1 MIQTT
6 TTISNKLGLH
16 ARASAKLT
24 KLAGSFACEVWMAKG
39 ERRVNAKSIMG
50 VMMLAAGI
58 GSTVVVETNG
68 ADEQVAMQALLAL
81 IADKF
86 GEGE

>member
-6 TTISNKLGLH
+6 TNISNKLGLH

-24 KLAGSFACEVWMAKG
+24 KLAGSFACEVWMSKG

-50 VMMLAAGI
+50 VMMLAAGM
-58 GSTVVVETNG
+58 GSTVVVETHG
-68 ADEQVAMQALLAL
+68 ADQQLAMDALLAL

>member
-1 MIQTT
+1 MIKTR
-6 TTISNKLGLH
+6 TTINNKLGLH
-16 ARASAKLT
+16 ARASAKFT
-24 KLAGSFACEVWMAKG
+24 KLAGSFACEVWMSKG

-58 GSTVVVETNG
+58 GSNVEIETHG
-68 ADEQVAMQALLAL
+68 ADEQAAMTALLAL
-81 IADKF
+81 VADQF